1 MTVGVGGFGCG
12 GGFIS
17 SRWFWLSVS
26 VYNFFSP
33 LMGCGSPFGGF
44 CVTICGFCWFLH
56 LGFFFFF
63 FFAEIAVASGYGW
76 IWLWVHNREKRE
88 IEVLG
93 FREI

>member
-63 FFAEIAVASGYGW
+63 AEIAVASGYGW

>member
-56 LGFFFFF
+56 LGFFIFFLQKSQWPVVMGGF
-63 FFAEIAVASGYGW
+63 GYGFT
-76 IWLWVHNREKRE
+76 
-88 IEVLG
+88 IE
-93 FREI
+93 RKER